1 MSIRPLQPT
10 SRTDVVPT
18 FNSVRTELLIQHSR
32 LSGMTLARREPDD
45 VMYSSAVPELSR
57 FSES

>member
-18 FNSVRTELLIQHSR
+18 FNSVRTELLIQRSR
-32 LSGMTLARREPDD
+32 LSGMTLAGLGS
-45 VMYSSAVPELSR
+45 M
-57 FSES
+57 